1 VRILLV
7 GPVEDFAVRDI
18 EAISLGD
25 LVEGDRDLAVLVMLK
40 LDEIDRLEDLA
51 IGTGVEHLFGL
62 WVDAL
67 VQLLAQV
74 AHSQF
79 PPVLDMEAKYQDEGR
94 KPRRSNDS
102 RALQPSLLDWPS
114 QQRFSSKPESPG
126 LA

>member
-1 VRILLV
+1 VVELGRESKNALDRASHGQGDVRILLV
-7 GPVEDFAVRDI
+7 GPVEDLVVSDI

-25 LVEGDRDLAVLVMLK
+25 HVEVDPDLAVLVMLK

-51 IGTGVEHLFGL
+51 FGTGVEHLFGL

-79 PPVLDMEAKYQDEGR
+79 PPVLDVEAKYQER
-94 KPRRSNDS
+94 TK
-102 RALQPSLLDWPS
+102 AEVV
-114 QQRFSSKPESPG
+114 K
-126 LA
+126 